1 MKKQYEQLIALSPEE
16 WGQLLITLLLLPAVA
31 LMLWAVGFKRSKSFL
46 GNFVSVESDYVT
58 PSKSEKEK
66 IHTIVRIVK
75 IAARYGPYRDNCL
88 KQSLVL
94 WWILARYGFSTKIK
108 FGIQKNS
115 GDEFSAHAWIEY
127 GGINLCDSDAVQQ
140 QITPFNMSELEQT
153 WFHEKGSY
161 HN

>member
-1 MKKQYEQLIALSPEE
+1 MKKQYAQLITLSPEE
-16 WGQLLITLLLLPAVA
+16 WGLLLITLLLLPVVA
-31 LMLWAVGFKRSKSFL
+31 LMLWVVGFKRSKSFL
-46 GNFVSVESDYVT
+46 RHFVSIRPDYVT
-58 PSKSEKEK
+58 PGKSEKEK

-75 IAARYGPYRDNCL
+75 IAARYGPYRANCL

-94 WWILARYGFSTKIK
+94 WWILARRGFLSEIR
-108 FGIQKNS
+108 FGIQKES
-115 GDEFSAHAWIEY
+115 GDDISAHAWVEY

-140 QITPFNMSELEQT
+140 QIMPFNINELEQT